1 MDNIT
6 STPINKNAEINSKKI
21 TIPYNDTFD
30 KLSPMDEAT
39 KQILSIVKT
48 NWPDATA
55 VDIWVNNEGIEVN
68 VRNRVIINDTS
79 MRKINGEWYEK
90 VQI

>member
-6 STPINKNAEINSKKI
+6 STPINKNVEINSKKI
-21 TIPYNDTFD
+21 TIPDNDTFD

-55 VDIWVNNEGIEVN
+55 VDI
-68 VRNRVIINDTS
+68 
-79 MRKINGEWYEK
+79 
-90 VQI
+90 